1 MMAGKKI
8 KGWLILL
15 LTLCVV
21 TACGDKAEDD
31 EGEKTWY
38 VVPNAYFV
46 GNETINALQSEAGV
60 ELGQLT
66 TTENGAF
73 LYSYAGFE
81 DVNTSVQTYAELL
94 SNEEN
99 GFCIVDSETLRSTS
113 APDYTTEDG
122 SVVLAR
128 ETDGEKLAVV
138 RLNWRAGACEAAVS
152 IEEKPVIEEVEE
164 AAQPQRNYGL
174 SHVGAI
180 EYLKTLN
187 PASLQLEGESM
198 DTYNVY
204 IMNGFTYVD
213 GEACLRVEIYS
224 DDNTAHT
231 NTCMGRYFMS
241 GNGEHIYLLGEDGAI
256 EEMAQQEAQ

>member
-1 MMAGKKI
+1 MAWKKI
-8 KGWLILL
+8 KGWLVLL

-21 TACGDKAEDD
+21 TACGDKEE
-31 EGEKTWY
+31 EGEGTWF

-46 GNETINALQSEAGV
+46 GNETITALQGEAGV
-60 ELGQLT
+60 ALSKA
-66 TTENGAF
+66 TTEDGVF

-81 DVNTSVQTYAELL
+81 DVNTSVQTYTELL

-99 GFCIVDSETLRSTS
+99 GFSVVDSETLRNAA
-113 APDYTTEDG
+113 APDYTAEDG

-128 ETDGEKLAVV
+128 ETDGEKLTVV
-138 RLNWRAGACEAAVS
+138 RLNWRAGECDAAVS
-152 IEEKPVIEEVEE
+152 IEEKPVIEEVKET
-164 AAQPQRNYGL
+164 AQPQRNYGL

-180 EYLKTLN
+180 EYLKTLE
-187 PASLQLEGESM
+187 PAALQLEGESM
-198 DTYNVY
+198 EEYNVY

-231 NTCMGRYFMS
+231 NACMGRYFMS
-241 GNGEHIYLLGEDGAI
+241 GNGEHIYLLDEDGAI
-256 EEMAQQEAQ
+256 EEMPQQSA